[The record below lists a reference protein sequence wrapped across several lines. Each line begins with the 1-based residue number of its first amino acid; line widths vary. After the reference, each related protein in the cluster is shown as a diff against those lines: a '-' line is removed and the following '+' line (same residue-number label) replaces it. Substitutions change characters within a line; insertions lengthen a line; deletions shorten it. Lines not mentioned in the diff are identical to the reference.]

1 MRRLGWRVLSTESG
15 LGMYP
20 ECNAAPAPSAR
31 IRRII
36 ERRTFM
42 HTRVALIVAIL
53 AVALAAPASAGISKN
68 AKAQKV
74 IAFMDMVFNQKKV
87 KEGFDKYVGDKYIQH
102 NPIAPDGKDPA
113 VEVLGKALQ
122 ALPGWT
128 YEVKHAYVDGDYAI
142 VHSHVRMKADD
153 RGMAVVDIFRFEKG
167 KVVEHWDVVQAIPEK
182 SANNNTMF

>member
-1 MRRLGWRVLSTESG
+1 
-15 LGMYP
+15 
-20 ECNAAPAPSAR
+20 
-31 IRRII
+31 
-36 ERRTFM
+36 M

-74 IAFMDMVFNQKKV
+74 IVFMDMVFNQKKV

-122 ALPGWT
+122 ALPGWS
-128 YEVKHAYVDGDYAI
+128 YEFKHAYVDGDI
-142 VHSHVRMKADD
+142 VVLHSHVRMKPED

-167 KVVEHWDVVQAIPEK
+167 KIVEHWDVVQPIPEK